1 MKTAGDI
8 LSKMKF
14 REPEMLA
21 ETDFDCP
28 KHGKYT
34 GRPIK
39 SFSILRNNGN
49 EGFITDPE
57 CPKCAEEETTR
68 RKKAEA
74 EDKKRKEIKLFVDMG
89 IDEKY
94 WPETLDTFNACTPE
108 LKKHLETV
116 RKFSENPE
124 DCKLVMLGE
133 NGNGKTHLAI
143 GALKI
148 IGGLIYTAYEI
159 GLMLRESYYGTIN
172 QYEFLQKLCKTPL
185 LVIDEVEKVSETQA
199 KQNWLS
205 HVIGKRYNKML
216 PVIFI
221 ANCHSQVDCTYYK
234 AEHKLCSKCIEY
246 HLEND
251 VISRITEDG
260 IIMKFSGEDYRYKK
274 RSERRNRYENNAPVN
289 QEREI

>member
-14 REPEMLA
+14 REPETMP
-21 ETDFDCP
+21 ETHFDCP

-34 GRPIK
+34 SHPIK
-39 SFSILRNNGN
+39 FFAFFGNND
-49 EGFITDPE
+49 EGVITNPK
-57 CPKCAEEETTR
+57 CPKCVEEETIGR
-68 RKKAEA
+68 ERSEREEKKH
-74 EDKKRKEIKLFVDMG
+74 KEIERFVAMG

-94 WPETLDTFNACTPE
+94 WPETLNTFNAYTPE
-108 LKKHLETV
+108 LEKHLETV
-116 RKFSENPE
+116 RKLSENPE
-124 DCKLVMLGE
+124 DGKLVMLGE

-143 GALKI
+143 GALKV

-159 GLMLRESYYGTIN
+159 GLILRESYYGTIN

-199 KQNWLS
+199 KHNWLS
-205 HVIGKRYNKML
+205 HIIGKRYNKML

-221 ANCHSQVDCTYYK
+221 TNCHSQVDCAYYK
-234 AEHKLCSKCIEY
+234 TEHKPCSKCIEY

-251 VISRITEDG
+251 VLSRIVENG
-260 IIMKFSGEDYRYKK
+260 QIMKFAGEDYRYKI
-274 RSERRNRYENNAPVN
+274 RAERRGK
-289 QEREI
+289 Q

>member
-1 MKTAGDI
+1 MKSSGEI
-8 LSKMKF
+8 LSEIKF
-14 REPEMLA
+14 RRPETMPEA
-21 ETDFDCP
+21 DFNCP

-34 GRPIK
+34 GRPIRH
-39 SFSILRNNGN
+39 FIHFGNGDK
-49 EGFITDPE
+49 GFVTDPE
-57 CPKCAEEETTR
+57 CPKCLEEEAIR
-68 RKKAEA
+68 REREEA
-74 EDKKRKEIKLFVDMG
+74 EKKKREEINRFMGMG

-94 WPETLDTFNACTPE
+94 WPETFDTFNAYTPE
-108 LKKHLETV
+108 LEKHLETM

-143 GALKI
+143 GALKK

-159 GLMLRESYYGTIN
+159 GLMLRESYYGKIN

-185 LVIDEVEKVSETQA
+185 LVIDEVERVSETQA

-216 PVIFI
+216 PVILI
-221 ANCHSQVDCTYYK
+221 SNCHLQANCPYYK
-234 AEHKLCSKCIEY
+234 VEHKPCSKCIEY

-251 VISRITEDG
+251 VLSRIIESG
-260 IIMKFSGEDYRYKK
+260 KVMNFNGEDYRQRIREK
-274 RSERRNRYENNAPVN
+274 RRVKA
-289 QEREI
+289 